1 MFVPSHNEN
10 LINSALKSEADILIF
25 DFEDSVPLGDLKQKA
40 RQLYNNFYRVAK
52 TKFTI
57 WVRVN
62 DVKSDQLNNDF
73 KALLEFAPDVILY
86 PKVETR
92 DDFEDRMALQY
103 SLGLTSKGAAL
114 IESPLGLVNI
124 SEIAKSK
131 FISALIFGNEDYEAE
146 IFSRTGQTAADI
158 LPVRA
163 TIAINA
169 KANDLLAIDTVTIDF
184 KNENLLRDQISSA
197 VRLGFDGKL
206 CLSPRE
212 VKVVNELFSPTKQ
225 EIAEANKILELN
237 ELSIKNG
244 SGVALMS
251 SKFIG
256 PPMVKKA
263 QKLISYYERGR
274 K

>member
-1 MFVPSHNEN
+1 M
-10 LINSALKSEADILIF
+10 
-25 DFEDSVPLGDLKQKA
+25 
-40 RQLYNNFYRVAK
+40 
-52 TKFTI
+52 
-57 WVRVN
+57 
-62 DVKSDQLNNDF
+62 
-73 KALLEFAPDVILY
+73 EFPPDVILY

-103 SLGLTSKGAAL
+103 SVGLTSKGAAL
-114 IESPLGLVNI
+114 IGSPLGLVNI

-184 KNENLLRDQISSA
+184 KNEDLLRDQISSA

-212 VKVVNELFSPTKQ
+212 IKVVNELFSPTKQ

-263 QKLISYYERGR
+263 KKLISYYERGR
-274 K
+274 Q